1 MGTLFSRTT
10 DEPPFVEKEKILDER
25 FKVGRTIGHNEF
37 YKVKLADGC
46 PHAGNEG
53 HQAGPAAPHQG

>member
-10 DEPPFVEKEKILDER
+10 DIPPLVEKEKMLDKL

-37 YKVKLADGC
+37 YKVKLGNIWY
-46 PHAGNEG
+46 PNLNEG
-53 HQAGPAAPHQG
+53 DNARRIGLHKE